1 MPSSCWPAASL
12 AKYVVGSYGS
22 FLPTIFSFAY
32 ACSNA
37 LTCWSKTNTAPG
49 LLVGGI
55 EFTDALA
62 TLDVVAVELQAA
74 IKASTPS
81 APAPTKRAERRKKLL
96 RLRDEDPKFSS
107 VPMKDL
113 LKIEPPVNEQIF

>member
-1 MPSSCWPAASL
+1 
-12 AKYVVGSYGS
+12 
-22 FLPTIFSFAY
+22 
-32 ACSNA
+32 
-37 LTCWSKTNTAPG
+37 

-62 TLDVVAVELQAA
+62 TLDVAAVELQAA

-96 RLRDEDPKFSS
+96 RLRVEDPKFSS

-113 LKIEPPVNEQIF
+113 LKIEPPVNEQIFGGTFTLFFGRGKHRPAALSRPSRDFLLEFVRSTRVIVHLN

>member
-1 MPSSCWPAASL
+1 
-12 AKYVVGSYGS
+12 
-22 FLPTIFSFAY
+22 
-32 ACSNA
+32 
-37 LTCWSKTNTAPG
+37 

-55 EFTDALA
+55 EFTEALA

-74 IKASTPS
+74 MKASMPT

-113 LKIEPPVNEQIF
+113 LKIEPRWTNKLSGKRLLCSLAEENIDRELCQ